1 MTGRERFESILRGE
15 APDRIPFVPSVYE
28 HGASLL
34 GKTPSQVCR
43 DTALMA
49 RAALSAYDTY
59 RHDLVTVGIDCYNVE
74 PEAWGC
80 ELSYNDE
87 SAVPGILTHPLD
99 RQPELD
105 AGGLQVPRPGGGNR
119 LQIVADASARVQKEI
134 GDQVW
139 VYGVMSGP
147 FSQAVELRG
156 FEKLLQDMI
165 EHPGEVERLMA
176 KTTELC
182 VEQGRRFARQ
192 GCGAYMS
199 ESWATLPLISPDI
212 FRRFVVPFHKQI
224 IAALRG
230 ELDTPPPAVIMGGD
244 TSILVDFLLEA
255 GSAYMVADYNTDFEH
270 IRKRIAGRDM
280 IVRGCVDT
288 KLVEKGDWPAITRG
302 VRELARKKED
312 MVNFV
317 WGCGC
322 VSQNTPPE
330 HVLRFKEICLA
341 GATP

>member
-1 MTGRERFESILRGE
+1 MTGRERFESILRGM

-28 HGASLL
+28 HGAALICKPPSL
-34 GKTPSQVCR
+34 VCR

-49 RAALSAYDTY
+49 RAALAAYNTY
-59 RHDLVTVGIDCYNVE
+59 KLDLVTVGIDCYNVE

-80 ELSYNDE
+80 ELSYNAE
-87 SAVPGILTHPLD
+87 FAVPGILTHPLGE
-99 RQPELD
+99 QPRLD
-105 AGGLQVPRPGGGNR
+105 VRGLEVPRPGNRNR
-119 LQIVADASARVQKEI
+119 LQIVADASGRVRREI

-139 VYGVMSGP
+139 VYGIMSGP

-165 EHPGEVERLMA
+165 EDPDEVDRLMA
-176 KTTELC
+176 KTAALC
-182 VEQGRRFARQ
+182 LEQGRRFAES
-192 GCGAYMS
+192 GCGAYMA
-199 ESWATLPLISPDI
+199 ESWAALPLISPDI
-212 FRRFVVPFHKQI
+212 FHRFAVPFHRQI
-224 IAALRG
+224 IAALRA
-230 ELDTPPPAVIMGGD
+230 ELDAPPPAVIMGGD

-288 KLVEKGDWPAITRG
+288 KLVEVGDWPAITGG
-302 VRELARKKED
+302 VQELARKKGD
-312 MVNFV
+312 MINFI

-322 VSQNTPPE
+322 VSQDTPPD

-341 GATP
+341 APMP